1 MARQVYFEDVE
12 VGQEIPSLEKNP
24 TTQQL
29 VRYAG
34 ASGDFYQIHYD
45 KDFALANQLPGVI
58 LHGALKNA
66 FLGQFMTDFAGELGS
81 LKKLAVQYRGMDQPG
96 SKIVCRGKIAKKRI
110 ENANGNEHL
119 VDCEIWL
126 ENAKGEKTTP
136 GSATVVLPS
145 RANQQ

>member
-1 MARQVYFEDVE
+1 MPGKQIYFEDVAE
-12 VGQEIPSLEKNP
+12 GTPIGPIEKDP

-29 VRYAG
+29 VKYAG

-45 KDFALANQLPGVI
+45 KDFALKNNLPGVI

-66 FLGQFMTDFAGELGS
+66 FLGQLMTDFAGELGWVR
-81 LKKLAVQYRGMDQPG
+81 KLSVQYRGMDQPG
-96 SKIVCRGKIAKKRI
+96 TKVVCKGRVTKKYTQ
-110 ENANGNEHL
+110 GSDHL

-136 GSATVVLPS
+136 GSATVILPA
-145 RANQQ
+145 RG

>member
-1 MARQVYFEDVE
+1 MAKQFYFEDVE
-12 VGQEIPSLEKNP
+12 VGQEIPPLEEDP

-45 KDFALANQLPGVI
+45 KDFAMANGLPGVI

-66 FLGQFMTDFAGELGS
+66 FLGHLMTDFAGEHGT
-81 LKKLAVQYRGMDQPG
+81 LKKLAVQYRGMDRPG
-96 SKIVCRGKIAKKRI
+96 SKIVCRGKITAKRVV
-110 ENANGNEHL
+110 NGDHL
-119 VDCEIWL
+119 VDCEIWV

-136 GSATVVLPS
+136 GTATVALPS
-145 RANQQ
+145 RA

>member
-1 MARQVYFEDVE
+1 MAHKQFYFEDVE
-12 VGQEIPSLEKNP
+12 VGFEIPSLEKHP

-29 VRYAG
+29 VKYAG

-45 KDFALANQLPGVI
+45 KDFALKNHLPGVI

-66 FLGQFMTDFAGELGS
+66 FLGQLMTDFAGELGW
-81 LKKLAVQYRGMDQPG
+81 LRKLGVEYRGMDQPG
-96 SKIVCRGKIAKKRI
+96 TKVVARGKVSKKYTDGGY
-110 ENANGNEHL
+110 NL

-136 GSATVVLPS
+136 GPPRVRRPP
-145 RANQQ
+145 RAGSH

>member
-1 MARQVYFEDVE
+1 MSKQFFYEDVE
-12 VGQEIPSLEKNP
+12 VGQEVPALEKNP

-45 KDFALANQLPGVI
+45 KDFALANKLPGVI

-66 FLGQFMTDFAGELGS
+66 FLGQLMTDFAGHQGWLR
-81 LKKLAVQYRGMDQPG
+81 KLAVQYRGMDQPG
-96 SKIVCRGKIAKKRI
+96 TKVTARGKVIKKYL
-110 ENANGNEHL
+110 EGDKHL

-126 ENAKGEKTTP
+126 ENAKGEITTP
-136 GSATVVLPS
+136 GTATVILPS
-145 RANQQ
+145 RSSH

>member
-1 MARQVYFEDVE
+1 MAKQTYFEDVN
-12 VGQEIPSLEKNP
+12 VGTEIGPLEKNP

-45 KDFALANQLPGVI
+45 KDFALGNGLPGVI

-66 FLGQFMTDFAGELGS
+66 FLGQLMTDFAGALGW
-81 LKKLAVQYRGMDQPG
+81 LRKLSVQYRGMDQPG
-96 SKIVCRGKIAKKRI
+96 APVVCKGKVVKKYI
-110 ENANGNEHL
+110 DNGKPS

-126 ENAKGEKTTP
+126 ENAQGEKTTP
-136 GSATVVLPS
+136 RTATVILPS
-145 RANQQ
+145 RDAAA

>member
-1 MARQVYFEDVE
+1 MAKQIYFEDVE
-12 VGQEIPSLEKNP
+12 PGFEIGPLEKEP

-29 VRYAG
+29 VKYAG

-45 KDFALANQLPGVI
+45 KDFAIANKLPGVI

-66 FLGQFMTDFAGELGS
+66 FLAQLMTDFAGEHGWLS
-81 LKKLAVQYRGMDQPG
+81 KLSVQYRGMDVPG
-96 SKIVCRGKIAKKRI
+96 VKLICRGRVVRKRV
-110 ENANGNEHL
+110 ENGRHL

-136 GSATVVLPS
+136 GSATVILPS
-145 RANQQ
+145 RGA